1 MFTMHFEIFRQ
12 KVLYKC
18 KNIVIIQVVMASAP
32 KENQASNFYLA
43 RNLSNMFPCLCHYNW
58 TSVEQ
63 GQIEHSCSS
72 SFCSSCW
79 FIFSYQGQTRIKY
92 VVFSLQ
98 TDTLDNVKHFVH
110 KDHIFLSTSLKC

>member
-1 MFTMHFEIFRQ
+1 MFTMHFEILRQ
-12 KVLYKC
+12 KALYKC

-43 RNLSNMFPCLCHYNW
+43 RNLLNMFPCLCHYNW

-63 GQIEHSCSS
+63 GQIEHSHSS

-79 FIFSYQGQTRIKY
+79 FIFSYQGLTRIKY
-92 VVFSLQ
+92 MVFSPQ